1 MHRKLLIL
9 TVVAFLSMGRQCAP
23 PSTPITPQTT
33 KATKDGNSG
42 ISGTTRYLVIS
53 GAPGGPTTGGPASIE
68 FAIAPVEAG
77 EPVYDK
83 AIFVKSDAQGMFQVE
98 LAPGTYWLGP
108 KAKALDPE
116 QYVPGAEEFTETVV
130 VVEAGAYT
138 AVELVQT
145 GYAP

>member
-9 TVVAFLSMGRQCAP
+9 TFVAFMSIGGQCQP
-23 PSTPITPQTT
+23 TSTPITPQTT
-33 KATKDGNSG
+33 TDGNSG
-42 ISGTTRYLVIS
+42 ISGTTRYIVIS
-53 GAPGGPTTGGPASIE
+53 GVPGGPTTGGPASIE

-108 KAKALDPE
+108 KAKALDPV

-130 VVEAGAYT
+130 VVESGAYT